1 MGLTSLGSSSC
12 VWRELHF
19 ALGVVVG
26 LRQAEQFPY
35 IVAQELQELPEIHL
49 TLHVALAERKCWG
62 NGGAGGRPVHVTE
75 GSFQA

>member
-12 VWRELHF
+12 VWRELYF

-26 LRQAEQFPY
+26 LRQAGQFPC

-49 TLHVALAERKCWG
+49 TVHMALAKRKCCG
-62 NGGAGGRPVHVTE
+62 HGE
-75 GSFQA
+75 